1 MPAPSPLSST
11 PAHNPPH
18 NPAHTPVLL
27 AHCLTVLAPGSAA
40 SETYLDCTAGLG
52 GHAAAI
58 AARMQPGSTI
68 ILNDADA
75 GNLALAQAHVAQAA
89 PQTTVRTHH
98 GNFAAVCHAL
108 AAWKLPADML
118 LADLGFASN
127 HVDDGQRGFSFKRDG
142 PLDMRMNVAD
152 GPTAADLVATLSEA
166 ELTRVLLEYGEER
179 AARNIARKLVDVRRR
194 SPILTTGQL
203 ADVVRGVVPFN
214 PAKGGIDPAT
224 RTFQALRIAVND
236 ELGSLEAL
244 LLAIEDGVKQVRL
257 GKEGWLRPGARIA
270 IISFHSLEDRAVK
283 QAFARFVKAGCS
295 DLTKGCMTADESEAA
310 SNPRARSA
318 KLRAIRLPQ
327 QSSA

>member
-1 MPAPSPLSST
+1 VPAPST
-11 PAHNPPH
+11 PAH

-27 AHCLTVLAPGSAA
+27 THCITVLAPGSQPN
-40 SETYLDCTAGLG
+40 ETYLDCTAGLG

-58 AARMQPGSTI
+58 AARTQPGSTI

-75 GNLALAQAHVAQAA
+75 ANLALAQAHVAQAA

-98 GNFAAVCHAL
+98 GNFAAVSHAL
-108 AAWKLPADML
+108 EAWRTPADML

-127 HVDDGQRGFSFKRDG
+127 HVDEASRGFSFKRDG
-142 PLDMRMNVAD
+142 PLDMRMNVHE
-152 GPTAADLVATLSEA
+152 GPTAAQLLASLSEA
-166 ELTRVLLEYGEER
+166 ELTRILLEYGEER
-179 AARNIARKLVDVRRR
+179 AARIIARKLVETRKR

-203 ADVVRGVVPFN
+203 ADLVRSVVPVN

-244 LLAIEDGVKQVRL
+244 LMAIADGIKQVSL
-257 GKEGWLRPGARIA
+257 GKVSWLRPGARIA

-283 QAFARFVKAGCS
+283 QAFARFTNAGCT
-295 DLTKGCMTADESEAA
+295 DLTKGCLTADEAEAA
-310 SNPRARSA
+310 ANPRARSA
-318 KLRAIRLPQ
+318 KLRALALPAPQ
-327 QSSA
+327 IS